1 MYDDYL
7 RSRNEGARIVRE
19 GGKVLNDT
27 LLSCNHCGHRL
38 AITVTETQ
46 TCLLKEGGWGIAYQL
61 PAHIG
66 WRLPAGNGN
75 LRHFQAIPLPDWMN
89 FQLWSKLYGRKALIG
104 SYQVQWAVPH
114 SCMEIKWVNGI
125 ERKVAHSCPT
135 LFETMDYIVHGMQAR
150 TLEGVAFPS

>member
-1 MYDDYL
+1 MVTGWPSLSL
-7 RSRNEGARIVRE
+7 R
-19 GGKVLNDT
+19 L
-27 LLSCNHCGHRL
+27 RL
-38 AITVTETQ
+38 VS
-46 TCLLKEGGWGIAYQL
+46 LKEGGWGIAYQL

-89 FQLWSKLYGRKALIG
+89 FPSSGASSMAGKHWYEAIR
-104 SYQVQWAVPH
+104 VQGAVPH

-135 LFETMDYIVHGMQAR
+135 LWDHMDYIVHGILQAR
-150 TLEGVAFPS
+150 TLEGVAFPFSRGSSQPRNWIQVSCIAGGFFTSWTTR